1 VGITHNDVVSILG
14 RSPDV
19 LVPSHRDITRSVN
32 DGTPIVL
39 SQKRSE
45 AAKAFHTLAELYSA
59 GRVQAKPKRP
69 GRSLLG
75 MSRA

>member
-1 VGITHNDVVSILG
+1 VGITHNDVVSIIG

-32 DGTPIVL
+32 EGTPIAIG
-39 SQKRSE
+39 QKRSE
-45 AAKAFHTLAELYSA
+45 AAKAFRTLAGLYA
-59 GRVQAKPKRP
+59 DAKSETQPKRS

-75 MSRA
+75 RSRT